1 MAQTW
6 LSFQPALKETW
17 TQQEFETQFYDD
29 NPFLQD
35 LERTSKHTVGEYANV
50 PLLTN
55 RNGGY
60 SATQLNAA
68 AIATLNPAGNVGVN
82 QGQFFLAPHYQ
93 QVSVDHRAI
102 ISSAGNANAVA
113 SAVDTEIEGA
123 SSNLRKQLTR
133 QVFQDGTALICPCGT
148 TTAST
153 TVVLDP
159 VKGYDA
165 LVRGWLDTTATIDIG
180 TTASQTSVA
189 SARQI
194 TGVNFAAGSPNTAT
208 ITISGA
214 AVTTSSSHFISISGN
229 RSGTTSFEMNGLGNI
244 ISQSAALGGIAAG
257 GRWQAAMVDSTTTD
271 LSLDAMLAV
280 QEQVRQFAGSNNSM
294 RVVMGFKQGRR
305 FYSYYQNQVRFD
317 SSDKVGA
324 GSTEDLRWNGALIQ
338 QHVDCPSNT
347 IYFVNMDNL
356 LLVTSPLGVHWA
368 NEITGGEKL
377 SWGQGTTGFVG
388 VLAYPLNLAANKRN
402 SMAAMNALT

>member
-6 LSFQPALKETW
+6 LSYQPALKETW
-17 TQQEFETQFYDD
+17 TQQEFETQYYDG
-29 NPFLQD
+29 NPMLGD

-82 QGQFFLAPHYQ
+82 QAQYFLVPHYQ

-102 ISSAGNANAVA
+102 ISSQGNANAVA
-113 SAVDTEIEGA
+113 SVVDTEIEGA
-123 SSNLRKQLTR
+123 ASNIRKQITR
-133 QVFQDGTALICPCGT
+133 QVFQDGTALITPCGT
-148 TTAST
+148 TTTSN

-165 LVRGWLDTTATIDIG
+165 LVRGWLDNTATVDIG

-189 SARQI
+189 AARTI
-194 TGVNFAAGSPNTAT
+194 TGVSFTAGSPNTAT

-214 AVTTSSSHFISISGN
+214 TVSTTSSNFVSIAGN
-229 RSGTTSFEMNGLGNI
+229 RSGTTSFEMNGLQNI
-244 ISQSAALGGIAAG
+244 ISQSTALGGISAG
-257 GRWQAAMVDSTTTD
+257 GRWQAAAVDTTTTD
-271 LSLDAMLAV
+271 LTLDALLAV
-280 QEQVRQFAGSNNSM
+280 QEQVRQYAGSNDSL
-294 RVVMGFKQGRR
+294 RVIMGFRQGRR

-317 SSDKVGA
+317 SDSIGA
-324 GSTEDLRWNGALIQ
+324 GNTADIRWNGALIQ
-338 QHVDCPSNT
+338 QHEDCPSNA
-347 IYFVNMDNL
+347 IFFVNMDNL
-356 LLVTSPLGVHWA
+356 MLVTSPLGTHWVG
-368 NEITGGEKL
+368 ESLGGQKMD
-377 SWGQGTTGFVG
+377 WAQGTTGAVG
-388 VLAYPLNLAANKRN
+388 ALSYPVNLAANKRN
-402 SMAAMNALT
+402 SMASLTALT